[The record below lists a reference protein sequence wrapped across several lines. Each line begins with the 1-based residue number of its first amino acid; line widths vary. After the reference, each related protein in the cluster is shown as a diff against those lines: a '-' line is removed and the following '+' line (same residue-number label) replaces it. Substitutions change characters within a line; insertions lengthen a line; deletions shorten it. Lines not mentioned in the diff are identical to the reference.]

1 MSFRRKSVRILFD
14 NIQKLL
20 KNLVISAEIYNF
32 AQLK

>member
-14 NIQKLL
+14 NIQNYL

-32 AQLK
+32 AQ